1 MVSGAT
7 RRLAALAA
15 LAAQSQGYADHQYA
29 GRCESRVLGTEGHGD
44 GTGQVERA
52 YEMTAQKA
60 IEEFYD
66 MIIRSIGDAPDYV
79 EKREALEAAGV
90 HLEQIDVH
98 LFIDQTEAKSRADEE
113 FLRGMAMAP

>member
-1 MVSGAT
+1 
-7 RRLAALAA
+7 
-15 LAAQSQGYADHQYA
+15 
-29 GRCESRVLGTEGHGD
+29 
-44 GTGQVERA
+44 
-52 YEMTAQKA
+52 MTAQKA

-90 HLEQIDVH
+90 HLEQIEVH

-113 FLRGMAMAP
+113 FLRGMRIAPDLTVSDRQERP